1 MNLAPAPRLIVNADD
16 LGMSA
21 GINRAIFEGHD
32 HGIVTSTSLMAVG
45 SELEGALAGLAA
57 RPRLGCGLHLVLS
70 EERPVL
76 PPSAIPG
83 LVDAD
88 GRFPPLQ
95 SVLRRLVAGALP
107 RAEVEAEL
115 GAQIERPL
123 AAGVPLTHLDSH
135 CHLHAFPSL
144 GPLVHALGRRFG
156 VPCAR
161 KAEAQWLA
169 ELWVAPLGRVPLAL
183 VISACHRFTLLRVAR
198 PLRTPD
204 RMLGL
209 LRSGAIEAGWLAGAI
224 AALPAGTVTELM
236 VHPGDGSDGPAG
248 ADHGALARRA
258 ELDALLSPAVADAVR
273 RAGVELVSYRHLA
286 A

>member
-1 MNLAPAPRLIVNADD
+1 
-16 LGMSA
+16 
-21 GINRAIFEGHD
+21 
-32 HGIVTSTSLMAVG
+32 VG
-45 SELEGALAGLAA
+45 
-57 RPRLGCGLHLVLS
+57 
-70 EERPVL
+70 
-76 PPSAIPG
+76 
-83 LVDAD
+83 AD
-88 GRFPPLQ
+88 GRFLPLQ
-95 SVLRRLVAGALP
+95 RALRRLQAGARP

-115 GAQIERPL
+115 AAQVERAL

-161 KAEAQWLA
+161 KVEAQWLA
-169 ELWVAPLGRVPLAL
+169 ELWGAPLGRMPLAL
-183 VISACHRFTLLRVAR
+183 VISACQRLTHLRVAA

-209 LRSGAIEAGWLAGAI
+209 LRSGALEAGWLARAI
-224 AALPAGTVTELM
+224 AELPPGQVTELM

-248 ADHGALARRA
+248 TDHGALARRA
-258 ELDALLSPAVADAVR
+258 ELDAVLAPSVAEAVR